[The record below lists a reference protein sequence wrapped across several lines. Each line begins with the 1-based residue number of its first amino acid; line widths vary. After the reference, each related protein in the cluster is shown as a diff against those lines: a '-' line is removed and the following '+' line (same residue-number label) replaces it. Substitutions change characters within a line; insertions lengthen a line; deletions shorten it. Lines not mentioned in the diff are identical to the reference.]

1 MNASSIHRRPFTTWL
16 RGATASLRQRLTG
29 LSILAL
35 GAALLVGCAGTP
47 LKPQPPEVTVKS
59 VRPVGISLTEQTLMF
74 TLSVNNPNSFS
85 LPIEAVDFV
94 ARLSD
99 QQIASGTSV
108 QSTTIP
114 AKGTGL
120 LEVEVRT
127 KLSDV
132 LDKFRQLMTGGGLK
146 LNYGLEGNVKVKD
159 RDAAFPFQLKG
170 DLAKM
175 LQNRA

>member
-1 MNASSIHRRPFTTWL
+1 MQAGTLIIAMGL
-16 RGATASLRQRLTG
+16 RTRIKHAAVALLGATM
-29 LSILAL
+29 
-35 GAALLVGCAGTP
+35 LVGCAGTP
-47 LKPQPPEVTVKS
+47 LKPQPPQVTVKS
-59 VRPVGISLTEQTLMF
+59 VRPLGISLTEQTLMF
-74 TLSVNNPNSFS
+74 TLDVSNPNSFS

-94 ARLSD
+94 AKLSG

-114 AKGTGL
+114 AKGRGL

-132 LDKFRQLMTGGGLK
+132 LGKFRELMTGGGLK

-159 RDAAFPFQLKG
+159 RDAVFPFQLKG